1 MSREFTPTTLIGMT
15 DHPNAPVVREGFEAF
30 QRGDMEKI
38 RSLMADDME
47 WTVLGNNPTSGVYK
61 GKSAIIGYFGK
72 LIMETEGTL
81 DIEYIDFIGN
91 DEKVV
96 AMTHVKA
103 ERNGKT
109 LDVNA
114 IQIFGMNAIHK
125 AVSCIGPYS
134 DNSAQINEFWSD

>member
-1 MSREFTPTTLIGMT
+1 MS
-15 DHPNAPVVREGFEAF
+15 DHPNAAVVREGFEAF

-38 RSLMADDME
+38 RSLMTDDME

-61 GKSAIIGYFGK
+61 GKAEIIGYFGK

-96 AMTHVKA
+96 AITHVQA
-103 ERNGKT
+103 ERGDKKM
-109 LDVNA
+109 DVTS
-114 IQIFGMNAIHK
+114 ILIFGMNAIHK
-125 AVSCIGPYS
+125 AASCIGPYS
-134 DNSAQINEFWSD
+134 SDTAQVDEVWSD

>member
-1 MSREFTPTTLIGMT
+1 MPTTLIGME
-15 DHPNAPVVREGFEAF
+15 DHPNAAVVREGFEAF
-30 QRGDMEKI
+30 QRGDMDKI

-47 WTVLGNNPTSGVYK
+47 WTVLGDNLMSGVYK
-61 GKSAIIGYFGK
+61 GKAAIIGFFGK

-81 DIEYIDFIGN
+81 QIDYIDFVGN

-96 AMTHVKA
+96 AITHVKA

-109 LDVNA
+109 MDVDS
-114 IQIFGMNAIHK
+114 IQVFGMNAIGK

-134 DNSAQINEFWSD
+134 SDTAQINEFWS